1 MAEEVVKD
9 FVGSYM
15 EISQSGKGLHIFARG
30 NLENNL
36 NLSSNGIEIYKN
48 NRHIVLTGNV

>member
-1 MAEEVVKD
+1 MAEELVKD

-15 EISQSGKGLHIFARG
+15 EISQSGKGLHIFAKG

-36 NLSSNGIEIYKN
+36 NLSSNGIEIYIN